1 MMVILLLLFLGS
13 IQHSGSKPSTSN
25 INMNNVK
32 IKTKGSQHASAMTE
46 QDTSGQCIQCRSKS
60 WTWTPGPQGPKDK
73 TLTCDGRKYD
83 LDPCRRHNTRDG
95 PNGCITV
102 ICDGRKVDLSKINPV
117 SNDNDIR
124 GQNGR
129 NIDQNPNIQDFSGK
143 LSKGQTIR
151 DGQTCNRMPGITTMN
166 WHGVCHRCR
175 GTQHTRNNQIFC
187 EGTEVDQNG
196 RPIDQNQNNPVW
208 PGNDIRGQN
217 GRNIDQNPNVQDF
230 SGQTIRDGQTFSQVQ
245 GPDGRGTQCANGVCH
260 TCRGNQDIRNGKVFC
275 DGKQVGTIDQN
286 QNNPVWTGNDIR
298 GQTIRGQDINQV
310 QTGAGGKQCING
322 VCTTCRGINI
332 NGKCHDR
339 DANGLNFGDGNKQ
352 CFNGVCHTIDNQL
365 NGKTVD
371 QNQNNPVWTGND
383 IRGQTIL
390 GQDINQDQTNGFNS
404 NTVRQGDHDH
414 DHDHDL
420 LGPGG
425 KDYDNYDI
433 KDWINWA
440 NTIKQLQLFE
450 EKGGKPSAGGEKG
463 GEP

>member
-46 QDTSGQCIQCRSKS
+46 QDTSGQCSIQCTTVQSQFSPAR
-60 WTWTPGPQGPKDK
+60 K
-73 TLTCDGRKYD
+73 TLNCDGRKHD
-83 LDPCRRHNTRDG
+83 LSHCRTANAVPSGDG
-95 PNGCITV
+95 PNGCTIVT
-102 ICDGRKVDLSKINPV
+102 CDGRKVDLSQNNPV
-117 SNDNDIR
+117 SN
-124 GQNGR
+124 
-129 NIDQNPNIQDFSGK
+129 
-143 LSKGQTIR
+143 GQTNG
-151 DGQTCNRMPGITTMN
+151 DGQTCIQVQSDIAVWYRN
-166 WHGVCHRCR
+166 GVCHRCR
-175 GTQHTRNNQIFC
+175 GNQHLRNNQVFC
-187 EGTEVDQNG
+187 DGTEVDQNG
-196 RPIDQNQNNPVW
+196 RP
-208 PGNDIRGQN
+208 
-217 GRNIDQNPNVQDF
+217 
-230 SGQTIRDGQTFSQVQ
+230 
-245 GPDGRGTQCANGVCH
+245 
-260 TCRGNQDIRNGKVFC
+260 
-275 DGKQVGTIDQN
+275 IDQN

-322 VCTTCRGINI
+322 VCNTCRGIQI

>member
-46 QDTSGQCIQCRSKS
+46 QDTSGQCSIQCTTVQSQF
-60 WTWTPGPQGPKDK
+60 GPARK
-73 TLTCDGRKYD
+73 TLNCDGRKHD
-83 LDPCRRHNTRDG
+83 LSHCRTANAVPSGDG
-95 PNGCITV
+95 PNGCTIVT
-102 ICDGRKVDLSKINPV
+102 CDGRKVDLSQNNPV

>member
-13 IQHSGSKPSTSN
+13 IQHSGAKPSDSN

-32 IKTKGSQHASAMTE
+32 IKTKPGSQHASAMTE
-46 QDTSGQCIQCRSKS
+46 QDTSGQCKNIGRSGGILTCDGRKFDMSHIPCNSVRTEIDGNTGITTLFCNGRKIDVSQLKEITGNDGTQTSQTVNNAGPTGTGQCIQCNNYSLRRGSK
-60 WTWTPGPQGPKDK
+60 TF
-73 TLTCDGRKYD
+73 TCDGRKYD
-83 LDPCRRHNTRDG
+83 FSHIPCNNPRYGATN
-95 PNGCITV
+95 NCITFT
-102 ICDGRKVDLSKINPV
+102 CDGRKVDLSQINPV
-117 SNDNDIR
+117 SND
-124 GQNGR
+124 
-129 NIDQNPNIQDFSGK
+129 
-143 LSKGQTIR
+143 
-151 DGQTCNRMPGITTMN
+151 
-166 WHGVCHRCR
+166 
-175 GTQHTRNNQIFC
+175 
-187 EGTEVDQNG
+187 
-196 RPIDQNQNNPVW
+196 
-208 PGNDIRGQN
+208 NDIRGQN

-230 SGQTIRDGQTFSQVQ
+230 SGQTIRDGQGFSQVQ
-245 GPDGRGTQCANGVCH
+245 GPDGRGKQCVNGVCH

-298 GQTIRGQDINQV
+298 GQTFR
-310 QTGAGGKQCING
+310 
-322 VCTTCRGINI
+322 
-332 NGKCHDR
+332 
-339 DANGLNFGDGNKQ
+339 
-352 CFNGVCHTIDNQL
+352 
-365 NGKTVD
+365 
-371 QNQNNPVWTGND
+371 
-383 IRGQTIL
+383 